1 MNYIEKVC
9 VVKEPKSDPLDMKF
23 EVISGDDLLVT
34 QRLEDLIA
42 FLIKK
47 TGAIDSYGTTVSG
60 AKWSKFHEDVKK
72 WVEENYDPN
81 VEI

>member
-1 MNYIEKVC
+1 MAYIEKVC
-9 VVKEPKSDPLDMKF
+9 VVRKPKSDFLDLNF
-23 EVISGDDLLVT
+23 EVISGDDLLTT
-34 QRLEDLIA
+34 QRLEDLVA

-60 AKWSKFHEDVKK
+60 AKWAKFHEDVKK

-81 VEI
+81 AEI